1 VARTEPPS
9 KGKAQERDRRAV
21 PCEIALRVVSASAI
35 HYVGRT
41 SQALCRASVARL
53 GMLSFFERKL
63 HQWFPALKDQLLWR
77 LLRENIHDQRKYY
90 TIAVIAMVVVA
101 AMTSSVA
108 LIMRYIVDAMTIPD
122 NRGMVMLVA
131 LSVVGIF
138 AFKGIATYVQVVA
151 LTRAGNRIVATQQ
164 IKLYDKLLRQGV
176 SFFNL
181 TESSDLLMRVTQ
193 SAQAARMIIDIIVT
207 SVVRDLLTLIGLLAV
222 MFYQQP
228 VLSAVSM
235 VIGPAAIF
243 GIRLLLRKVRT
254 IMEQE
259 MASLAEII
267 KVIQETSTGI
277 RIIKAFALEERMASR
292 MNSAVRQVEK
302 RANAIARLE
311 AITSPLMDTL
321 SGFAI
326 AAVVA
331 LSAVQILGVQ
341 GTTPGQLMSFVTA
354 LLMAY
359 EPAKRLSRMRI
370 TIESGMV
377 GVRMMF
383 NLLDQPE
390 TMKEHPEAAPLPN
403 GKGRVAFDRVT
414 FEYANDRPVLQD
426 LSLVCEAGKTTALVG
441 PSGGG
446 KSTILNLIMRLYD
459 PTSGTVEIDDTD
471 IRLASFRSLRDR
483 ISFVG
488 QDTFLFSASVKDN
501 IRFGSPG
508 ASDDQVVEAC
518 KAANAHEFIER
529 LDQGYDTQVGENGA
543 FLSGGQKQRLA
554 IARAILRNAPILLL
568 DEATSALDS
577 RSEALVQEAIQHLTR
592 GRTTVV
598 IAHRLST
605 VLGAD
610 KICVIESGRLAEEG
624 TVQALLAK
632 GGLFRSLYDQQFGTS
647 EQRNSA

>member
-1 VARTEPPS
+1 MFS
-9 KGKAQERDRRAV
+9 FIQ
-21 PCEIALRVVSASAI
+21 
-35 HYVGRT
+35 
-41 SQALCRASVARL
+41 ARL
-53 GMLSFFERKL
+53 ESA
-63 HQWFPALKDQLLWR
+63 FPALKDKLLWR
-77 LLRENIHDQRKYY
+77 LVRTNLHEQRKLYGIS
-90 TIAVIAMVVVA
+90 IAAMVVVA

-108 LIMRYIVDAMTIPD
+108 WIMRYIVDAMTIPD
-122 NRGMVMLVA
+122 NQGIVFMVA
-131 LSVVGIF
+131 LAVAGIF
-138 AFKGIATYVQVVA
+138 TVKGLATYVQVVS

-164 IKLYDKLLRQGV
+164 IRLYDKLLRQGV

-193 SAQAARMIIDIIVT
+193 SAQAARMIIDLIVT
-207 SVVRDLLTLIGLLAV
+207 SFVRDLLTLIGLLAV

-228 VLSAVSM
+228 VLSAVALL
-235 VIGPAAIF
+235 VGPAAIF
-243 GIRLLLRKVRT
+243 GIRVLVRKVRK
-254 IMEQE
+254 IMEME

-292 MNSAVRQVEK
+292 MARAVRDVEK
-302 RANAIARLE
+302 RSNAISRLE

-331 LSAVQILGVQ
+331 LSAVQIFGVQ

-370 TIESGMV
+370 TIEAGMV

-383 NLLDQPE
+383 GLLDQPE
-390 TMKEHPEAAPLPN
+390 TLAEHPNPVTMT
-403 GKGRVAFDRVT
+403 KGPGRIVFDRVG
-414 FEYANDRPVLQD
+414 FSYGAGRPVIND
-426 LSLVCEAGKTTALVG
+426 LSLVFEAGKTTALVG

-446 KSTILNLIMRLYD
+446 KSTILNLILRLYD
-459 PTSGTVEIDDTD
+459 PHEGTVTIDDLD
-471 IRLASFRSLRDR
+471 IRLASFTSLRDK

-488 QDTFLFSASVKDN
+488 QDTFLFSASVSDN
-501 IRFGSPG
+501 IRFGSPT
-508 ASDDQVVEAC
+508 ASEEEVIAAC
-518 KAANAHEFIER
+518 KAANAHEFIEH
-529 LDQGYDTQVGENGA
+529 LPQGYQTQVGENGA

-577 RSEALVQEAIQHLTR
+577 KSEALVQEAIQRLTR
-592 GRTTVV
+592 DRTTVV

-610 KICVIESGRLAEEG
+610 KICVIEAGTLAEEG
-624 TVQALLAK
+624 TAKMLLAR
-632 GGLFRSLYDQQFGTS
+632 GGIFRSLYDQQFGTADA
-647 EQRNSA
+647 RNSA

>member
-1 VARTEPPS
+1 MFS
-9 KGKAQERDRRAV
+9 FIQ
-21 PCEIALRVVSASAI
+21 
-35 HYVGRT
+35 
-41 SQALCRASVARL
+41 ARL
-53 GMLSFFERKL
+53 ERA
-63 HQWFPALKDQLLWR
+63 FPALKDKLLWR
-77 LLRENIHDQRKYY
+77 LVRTNLHEQRKLYGIS
-90 TIAVIAMVVVA
+90 IAAMVVVA

-108 LIMRYIVDAMTIPD
+108 WIMRYIVDAMTIPD
-122 NRGMVMLVA
+122 NQGIVFMVA
-131 LSVVGIF
+131 LAVAAIF
-138 AFKGIATYVQVVA
+138 TVKGLATYVQVVS

-164 IKLYDKLLRQGV
+164 IRLYDKLLRQGV

-193 SAQAARMIIDIIVT
+193 SAQAARMIIDLIVT
-207 SVVRDLLTLIGLLAV
+207 SFVRDLLTLIGLLAV

-228 VLSAVSM
+228 VLTAVALL
-235 VIGPAAIF
+235 VGPAAIF
-243 GIRLLLRKVRT
+243 GIRVLLRKVRK
-254 IMEQE
+254 IMEME

-292 MNSAVRQVEK
+292 MARAVREVEK
-302 RANAIARLE
+302 RSNAISRLE

-331 LSAVQILGVQ
+331 LSAVQIFGLQ

-383 NLLDQPE
+383 GLLDQPE
-390 TMKEHPEAAPLPN
+390 TLAEHPNPVTMT
-403 GKGRVAFDRVT
+403 KGPGRIVFDRVG
-414 FEYANDRPVLQD
+414 FSYGAGRPVIND
-426 LSLVCEAGKTTALVG
+426 LSLVFEAGKTTALVG

-446 KSTILNLIMRLYD
+446 KSTILNLILRLYD
-459 PTSGTVEIDDTD
+459 PHEGTVTIDDLD
-471 IRLASFRSLRDR
+471 IRLASFTSLRDR

-488 QDTFLFSASVKDN
+488 QDTFLFSASVSDN
-501 IRFGSPG
+501 IRFGSPT
-508 ASDDQVVEAC
+508 ASEEEVIAAC
-518 KAANAHEFIER
+518 KAANAHEFIEH
-529 LDQGYDTQVGENGA
+529 LPQGYQTQVGENGA

-554 IARAILRNAPILLL
+554 IARAILRDAPILLL

-577 RSEALVQEAIQHLTR
+577 KSEALVQEAIQRLTR
-592 GRTTVV
+592 DRTTVV

-610 KICVIESGRLAEEG
+610 KICVIEAGALAEEG
-624 TVQALLAK
+624 TAKALLAR
-632 GGLFRSLYDQQFGTS
+632 GGVFRSLYDQQFGS
-647 EQRNSA
+647 ADARNSA

>member
-1 VARTEPPS
+1 MFS
-9 KGKAQERDRRAV
+9 FIQ
-21 PCEIALRVVSASAI
+21 
-35 HYVGRT
+35 
-41 SQALCRASVARL
+41 ARL
-53 GMLSFFERKL
+53 ERA
-63 HQWFPALKDQLLWR
+63 FPALKDKLLWR
-77 LLRENIHDQRKYY
+77 LVRTNLHEQRKLYGIS
-90 TIAVIAMVVVA
+90 IAAMVVVA

-108 LIMRYIVDAMTIPD
+108 WIMRYIVDAMTIPD
-122 NRGMVMLVA
+122 NQGIVFMVA
-131 LSVVGIF
+131 LAVAAIF
-138 AFKGIATYVQVVA
+138 TVKGLATYVQVVS

-164 IKLYDKLLRQGV
+164 IRLYDKLLRQGV

-193 SAQAARMIIDIIVT
+193 SAQAARMIIDLIVT
-207 SVVRDLLTLIGLLAV
+207 SFVRDLLTLIGLLAV

-228 VLSAVSM
+228 VLSAVALL
-235 VIGPAAIF
+235 VGPAAIF
-243 GIRLLLRKVRT
+243 GIRVLLRKVRK
-254 IMEQE
+254 IMEME

-292 MNSAVRQVEK
+292 MARAVREVEK
-302 RANAIARLE
+302 RSNAISRLE

-331 LSAVQILGVQ
+331 LSAVQIFGVQ

-383 NLLDQPE
+383 GLLDQPE
-390 TMKEHPEAAPLPN
+390 TLAEHPNPVTMT
-403 GKGRVAFDRVT
+403 KGPGRIVFDRVG
-414 FEYANDRPVLQD
+414 FSYGAGRPVIND
-426 LSLVCEAGKTTALVG
+426 LSLVFEAGKTTALVG

-446 KSTILNLIMRLYD
+446 KSTILNLILRLYD
-459 PTSGTVEIDDTD
+459 PHEGTVTIDDLD
-471 IRLASFRSLRDR
+471 IRLASFTSLRDK

-488 QDTFLFSASVKDN
+488 QDTFLFSASVSDN
-501 IRFGSPG
+501 IRFGSPT
-508 ASDDQVVEAC
+508 ASEEEVIAAC
-518 KAANAHEFIER
+518 KAANAHEFIEH
-529 LDQGYDTQVGENGA
+529 LPQGYKTQVGENGA

-554 IARAILRNAPILLL
+554 IARAILRDAPILLL

-577 RSEALVQEAIQHLTR
+577 KSEALVQEAIQRLTR
-592 GRTTVV
+592 DRTTVV

-610 KICVIESGRLAEEG
+610 KICVIEAGALAEEG
-624 TVQALLAK
+624 TAKALLAR
-632 GGLFRSLYDQQFGTS
+632 GGVFRGLYDQQFGTADA
-647 EQRNSA
+647 RNSA

>member
-1 VARTEPPS
+1 MFS
-9 KGKAQERDRRAV
+9 FIQ
-21 PCEIALRVVSASAI
+21 
-35 HYVGRT
+35 
-41 SQALCRASVARL
+41 ARL
-53 GMLSFFERKL
+53 ERA
-63 HQWFPALKDQLLWR
+63 FPALKDKLLWR
-77 LLRENIHDQRKYY
+77 LVRTNLHEQRKLYGIS
-90 TIAVIAMVVVA
+90 IAAMVVVA

-108 LIMRYIVDAMTIPD
+108 WIMRYIVDAMTIPD
-122 NRGMVMLVA
+122 NQGIVFMVA
-131 LSVVGIF
+131 LAVAAIF
-138 AFKGIATYVQVVA
+138 TIKGLATYVQVVS

-164 IKLYDKLLRQGV
+164 IRLYDKLLRQGV

-193 SAQAARMIIDIIVT
+193 SAQAARMIIDLIVT
-207 SVVRDLLTLIGLLAV
+207 SFVRDLLTLIGLLAV

-228 VLSAVSM
+228 VLSSVALLV
-235 VIGPAAIF
+235 GPAAIF
-243 GIRLLLRKVRT
+243 GIRVLLRKVRK
-254 IMEQE
+254 IMEME

-292 MNSAVRQVEK
+292 MARAVREVEK
-302 RANAIARLE
+302 RSNAISRLE

-331 LSAVQILGVQ
+331 LSAVQIFGVQ

-383 NLLDQPE
+383 GLLDQPE
-390 TMKEHPEAAPLPN
+390 TLAEHPNPVTMT
-403 GKGRVAFDRVT
+403 KGPGRIVFDRVS
-414 FEYANDRPVLQD
+414 FSYGAGRPVIND
-426 LSLVCEAGKTTALVG
+426 LSLVFEAGKTTALVG

-446 KSTILNLIMRLYD
+446 KSTILNLILRLYD
-459 PTSGTVEIDDTD
+459 PHEGTVTIDDLD
-471 IRLASFRSLRDR
+471 IRLASFTSLRDK

-488 QDTFLFSASVKDN
+488 QDTFLFSASVSDN
-501 IRFGSPG
+501 IRFGSPT
-508 ASDDQVVEAC
+508 ASEEEVIAAC
-518 KAANAHEFIER
+518 KAANAHEFIEH
-529 LDQGYDTQVGENGA
+529 LPQGYKTQVGENGA

-554 IARAILRNAPILLL
+554 IARAILRDAPILLL

-577 RSEALVQEAIQHLTR
+577 KSEALVQEAIQRLTR
-592 GRTTVV
+592 DRTTVV

-610 KICVIESGRLAEEG
+610 KICVIEAGALAEEG
-624 TVQALLAK
+624 TAKALLAR
-632 GGLFRSLYDQQFGTS
+632 GGVFRGLYDQQFGTADA
-647 EQRNSA
+647 RNSA

>member
-1 VARTEPPS
+1 MFS
-9 KGKAQERDRRAV
+9 FIQ
-21 PCEIALRVVSASAI
+21 
-35 HYVGRT
+35 
-41 SQALCRASVARL
+41 ARL
-53 GMLSFFERKL
+53 ERA
-63 HQWFPALKDQLLWR
+63 FPALKDKLLWR
-77 LLRENIHDQRKYY
+77 LVRTNLHEQRKLYGIS
-90 TIAVIAMVVVA
+90 IAAMVVVA

-108 LIMRYIVDAMTIPD
+108 WIMRYIVDAMTIPD
-122 NRGMVMLVA
+122 NQGIVFIVA
-131 LSVVGIF
+131 LAVAAIF
-138 AFKGIATYVQVVA
+138 TVKGLATYVQVVS

-164 IKLYDKLLRQGV
+164 IRLYDKLLRQGV

-193 SAQAARMIIDIIVT
+193 SAQAARMIIDLIVT
-207 SVVRDLLTLIGLLAV
+207 SFVRDLLTLIGLLAV

-228 VLSAVSM
+228 VLSAVALL
-235 VIGPAAIF
+235 VGPVAIF
-243 GIRLLLRKVRT
+243 GIRVLLRKVRK
-254 IMEQE
+254 IMEME

-292 MNSAVRQVEK
+292 MARAVREVEK
-302 RANAIARLE
+302 RSNAISRLE

-331 LSAVQILGVQ
+331 LSAVQIFGVQ

-383 NLLDQPE
+383 GLLDQPE
-390 TMKEHPEAAPLPN
+390 TLAEHPNPVTMA
-403 GKGRVAFDRVT
+403 KGPGRIVFDRVG
-414 FEYANDRPVLQD
+414 FSYGAGRPVIND
-426 LSLVCEAGKTTALVG
+426 LSLVFEAGKTTALVG

-446 KSTILNLIMRLYD
+446 KSTILNLILRLYD
-459 PTSGTVEIDDTD
+459 PHEGTVTIDDLD
-471 IRLASFRSLRDR
+471 IRLASFTSLRDK

-488 QDTFLFSASVKDN
+488 QDTFLFSASVSDN
-501 IRFGSPG
+501 IRFGSPT
-508 ASDDQVVEAC
+508 ASEEEVIAAC
-518 KAANAHEFIER
+518 KAANAHEFIEH
-529 LDQGYDTQVGENGA
+529 LPQGYQTQVGENGA

-554 IARAILRNAPILLL
+554 IARAILRDAPILLL

-577 RSEALVQEAIQHLTR
+577 KSEALVQEAIQRLTR
-592 GRTTVV
+592 DRTTVV

-610 KICVIESGRLAEEG
+610 KICVIEAGALAEEG
-624 TVQALLAK
+624 TAKMLLAR
-632 GGLFRSLYDQQFGTS
+632 GGIFRSLYDQQFGTADA
-647 EQRNSA
+647 RNSA

>member
-1 VARTEPPS
+1 
-9 KGKAQERDRRAV
+9 
-21 PCEIALRVVSASAI
+21 
-35 HYVGRT
+35 
-41 SQALCRASVARL
+41 
-53 GMLSFFERKL
+53 MLSFIQARLERA
-63 HQWFPALKDQLLWR
+63 FPALKDKLLWR
-77 LLRENIHDQRKYY
+77 LVRTNLHEQRKLYGIS
-90 TIAVIAMVVVA
+90 IAAMVVVA

-108 LIMRYIVDAMTIPD
+108 WIMRYIVDAMTIPD
-122 NRGMVMLVA
+122 NQGIVFMVA
-131 LSVVGIF
+131 LAVAGIF
-138 AFKGIATYVQVVA
+138 TVKGLATYVQVVS

-164 IKLYDKLLRQGV
+164 IRLYDKLLRQGV

-193 SAQAARMIIDIIVT
+193 SAQAARMIIDLIVT
-207 SVVRDLLTLIGLLAV
+207 SFVRDLLTLIGLLAV

-228 VLSAVSM
+228 VLSAVALL
-235 VIGPAAIF
+235 VGPAAIF
-243 GIRLLLRKVRT
+243 GIRVLVRKVRK
-254 IMEQE
+254 IMEME

-292 MNSAVRQVEK
+292 MARAVREVEK
-302 RANAIARLE
+302 RSNAISRLE

-331 LSAVQILGVQ
+331 LSAVQIFGVQ

-370 TIESGMV
+370 TIEAGMV

-383 NLLDQPE
+383 GLLDQPE
-390 TMKEHPEAAPLPN
+390 TLAEHPNPVTMT
-403 GKGRVAFDRVT
+403 KGPGRIVFDRVG
-414 FEYANDRPVLQD
+414 FSYGAGRPVIND
-426 LSLVCEAGKTTALVG
+426 LSLVFEAGKTTALVG

-446 KSTILNLIMRLYD
+446 KSTILNLILRLYD
-459 PTSGTVEIDDTD
+459 PHEGTVTIDDLD
-471 IRLASFRSLRDR
+471 IRLASFTSLRDK

-488 QDTFLFSASVKDN
+488 QDTFLFSASVSDN
-501 IRFGSPG
+501 IRFGSPT
-508 ASDDQVVEAC
+508 ASEEEVIAAC
-518 KAANAHEFIER
+518 KAANAHEFIEH
-529 LDQGYDTQVGENGA
+529 LPQGYQTQVGENGA

-554 IARAILRNAPILLL
+554 IARAILRDAPILLL

-577 RSEALVQEAIQHLTR
+577 KSEALVQEAIQRLTR
-592 GRTTVV
+592 DRTTVV

-610 KICVIESGRLAEEG
+610 KICVIEAGTLAEEG
-624 TVQALLAK
+624 TAKMLLAR
-632 GGLFRSLYDQQFGTS
+632 GGIFRSLYDQQFGTADA
-647 EQRNSA
+647 RNSA

>member
-1 VARTEPPS
+1 MFS
-9 KGKAQERDRRAV
+9 FIQ
-21 PCEIALRVVSASAI
+21 
-35 HYVGRT
+35 
-41 SQALCRASVARL
+41 ARL
-53 GMLSFFERKL
+53 ERT
-63 HQWFPALKDQLLWR
+63 FPALKDKLLWR
-77 LLRENIHDQRKYY
+77 LVRTNLHEQRKLYGIS
-90 TIAVIAMVVVA
+90 IAAMVVVA

-108 LIMRYIVDAMTIPD
+108 WIMRYIVDAMTIPD
-122 NRGMVMLVA
+122 NQGIVFIVA
-131 LSVVGIF
+131 LAVAAIF
-138 AFKGIATYVQVVA
+138 TVKGLATYVQVVS

-164 IKLYDKLLRQGV
+164 IRLYDKLLRQGV

-193 SAQAARMIIDIIVT
+193 SAQAARMIIDLIVT
-207 SVVRDLLTLIGLLAV
+207 SFVRDLLTLIGLLAV

-228 VLSAVSM
+228 VLSAVALL
-235 VIGPAAIF
+235 VGPAAIF
-243 GIRLLLRKVRT
+243 GIRVLLRKVRK
-254 IMEQE
+254 IMEME

-292 MNSAVRQVEK
+292 MARAVREVEK
-302 RANAIARLE
+302 RSNAISRLE

-331 LSAVQILGVQ
+331 LSAVQIFGVQ

-383 NLLDQPE
+383 GLLDQPE
-390 TMKEHPEAAPLPN
+390 TLAEHPNPVTMT
-403 GKGRVAFDRVT
+403 KGPGRIVFDRVG
-414 FEYANDRPVLQD
+414 FSYGAGRPVIND
-426 LSLVCEAGKTTALVG
+426 LSLVFEAGKTTALVG

-446 KSTILNLIMRLYD
+446 KSTILNLILRLYD
-459 PTSGTVEIDDTD
+459 PHEGTVTIDDLD
-471 IRLASFRSLRDR
+471 IRLASFTSLRDK

-488 QDTFLFSASVKDN
+488 QDTFLFSASVSDN
-501 IRFGSPG
+501 IRFGSPT
-508 ASDDQVVEAC
+508 ASEEEVIAAC
-518 KAANAHEFIER
+518 KAANAHEFIEH
-529 LDQGYDTQVGENGA
+529 LPQGYKTQVGENGA

-554 IARAILRNAPILLL
+554 IARAILRDAPILLL

-577 RSEALVQEAIQHLTR
+577 KSEALVQEAIQRLTR
-592 GRTTVV
+592 DRTTVV

-610 KICVIESGRLAEEG
+610 KICVIEAGALAEEG
-624 TVQALLAK
+624 TAKALLAR
-632 GGLFRSLYDQQFGTS
+632 GGVFRGLYDQQFGTADA
-647 EQRNSA
+647 RNSA

>member
-1 VARTEPPS
+1 MYRTDADGDPCIAAPCPKRRNRGLPS
-9 KGKAQERDRRAV
+9 GMFSFFQ
-21 PCEIALRVVSASAI
+21 
-35 HYVGRT
+35 
-41 SQALCRASVARL
+41 ARL
-53 GMLSFFERKL
+53 ERA
-63 HQWFPALKDQLLWR
+63 FPALKDKLLWR
-77 LLRENIHDQRKYY
+77 LVRTNLHEQRKLYGIS
-90 TIAVIAMVVVA
+90 IAAMVVVA

-108 LIMRYIVDAMTIPD
+108 WIMRYIVDAMTIPD
-122 NRGMVMLVA
+122 NRGIVFMVA
-131 LSVVGIF
+131 LAVAAIF
-138 AFKGIATYVQVVA
+138 TVKGLATYVQVVS

-164 IKLYDKLLRQGV
+164 IRLYDKLLRQGV

-193 SAQAARMIIDIIVT
+193 SAQAARMIIDLIVT
-207 SVVRDLLTLIGLLAV
+207 SFVRDLLTLIGLLAV

-228 VLSAVSM
+228 VLSAVALL
-235 VIGPAAIF
+235 VGPAAIF
-243 GIRLLLRKVRT
+243 GIRVLLRKVRK
-254 IMEQE
+254 IMEME

-292 MNSAVRQVEK
+292 MARAVREVEK
-302 RANAIARLE
+302 RSNAISRLE

-331 LSAVQILGVQ
+331 LSAVQIFGVQ

-383 NLLDQPE
+383 GLLDQPE
-390 TMKEHPEAAPLPN
+390 TLAEHPNPVSMT
-403 GKGRVAFDRVT
+403 KGPGRIVFDRVG
-414 FEYANDRPVLQD
+414 FSYGAGRPVIND
-426 LSLVCEAGKTTALVG
+426 LSLVFEAGKTTALVG

-446 KSTILNLIMRLYD
+446 KSTILNLILRLYD
-459 PTSGTVEIDDTD
+459 PHEGTVTIDDLD
-471 IRLASFRSLRDR
+471 IRLASFTSLRDK

-488 QDTFLFSASVKDN
+488 QDTFLFSASVSDN
-501 IRFGSPG
+501 IRFGSPT
-508 ASDDQVVEAC
+508 ASEEEVIAAC
-518 KAANAHEFIER
+518 KAANAHEFIEH
-529 LDQGYDTQVGENGA
+529 LPQGYQTQVGENGA

-554 IARAILRNAPILLL
+554 IARAILRDAPILLL

-577 RSEALVQEAIQHLTR
+577 KSEALVQEAIQRLTR
-592 GRTTVV
+592 DRTTVV

-610 KICVIESGRLAEEG
+610 KICVIEAGALAEEG
-624 TVQALLAK
+624 TAKALLAR
-632 GGLFRSLYDQQFGTS
+632 GGVFRGLYDQQFGTADA
-647 EQRNSA
+647 RNSA

>member
-1 VARTEPPS
+1 MFS
-9 KGKAQERDRRAV
+9 FIQ
-21 PCEIALRVVSASAI
+21 
-35 HYVGRT
+35 
-41 SQALCRASVARL
+41 ARL
-53 GMLSFFERKL
+53 ERA
-63 HQWFPALKDQLLWR
+63 FPALKDKLLWR
-77 LLRENIHDQRKYY
+77 LVRTNLHEQRKLYGIS
-90 TIAVIAMVVVA
+90 IAAMVVVA

-108 LIMRYIVDAMTIPD
+108 WIMRYIVDAMTIPD
-122 NRGMVMLVA
+122 NQGIVFMVA
-131 LSVVGIF
+131 LAVAAIF
-138 AFKGIATYVQVVA
+138 TVKGLATYVQVVS

-164 IKLYDKLLRQGV
+164 IRLYDKLLRQGV

-193 SAQAARMIIDIIVT
+193 SAQAARMIIDLIVT
-207 SVVRDLLTLIGLLAV
+207 SFVRDLLTLIGLLAV

-228 VLSAVSM
+228 VLSAVALL
-235 VIGPAAIF
+235 VGPAAIF
-243 GIRLLLRKVRT
+243 GIRVLLRKVRK
-254 IMEQE
+254 IMEME

-292 MNSAVRQVEK
+292 MARAVREVEK
-302 RANAIARLE
+302 RSNAISRLE

-331 LSAVQILGVQ
+331 LSAVQIFGLQ

-370 TIESGMV
+370 TIEAGMV

-383 NLLDQPE
+383 GLLDQPE
-390 TMKEHPEAAPLPN
+390 TLAEHPNPVTMT
-403 GKGRVAFDRVT
+403 KGPGRIVFDRVG
-414 FEYANDRPVLQD
+414 FSYGAGRPVIND
-426 LSLVCEAGKTTALVG
+426 LSLVFEAGKTTALVG

-446 KSTILNLIMRLYD
+446 KSTILNLILRLYD
-459 PTSGTVEIDDTD
+459 PHEGTVTIDDLD
-471 IRLASFRSLRDR
+471 IRLASFTSLRDK

-488 QDTFLFSASVKDN
+488 QDTFLFSASVSDN
-501 IRFGSPG
+501 IRFGSPA
-508 ASDDQVVEAC
+508 ASEEEVIAAC
-518 KAANAHEFIER
+518 KAANAHEFIEH
-529 LDQGYDTQVGENGA
+529 LPQGYQTQVGENGA

-554 IARAILRNAPILLL
+554 IARAILRDAPILLL

-577 RSEALVQEAIQHLTR
+577 KSEALVQEAIQRLTR
-592 GRTTVV
+592 DRTTVV

-610 KICVIESGRLAEEG
+610 KICVIEAGALAEEG
-624 TVQALLAK
+624 TAKALLAR
-632 GGLFRSLYDQQFGTS
+632 GGVFRGLYDQQFGS
-647 EQRNSA
+647 ADARNSA

>member
-1 VARTEPPS
+1 MFSFIQAKIE
-9 KGKAQERDRRAV
+9 
-21 PCEIALRVVSASAI
+21 SA
-35 HYVGRT
+35 
-41 SQALCRASVARL
+41 
-53 GMLSFFERKL
+53 
-63 HQWFPALKDQLLWR
+63 FPALKDKLLWR
-77 LLRENIHDQRKYY
+77 LVRTNLHEQRRLYG
-90 TIAVIAMVVVA
+90 ISILAMVLVA

-108 LIMRYIVDAMTIPD
+108 WIMRYIVDAMTIPD
-122 NRGMVMLVA
+122 NQGTVFMVA
-131 LSVVGIF
+131 LAVAGIF
-138 AFKGIATYVQVVA
+138 TVKGLATYVQVVS

-164 IKLYDKLLRQGV
+164 IRLYDKLLRQGV

-193 SAQAARMIIDIIVT
+193 SAQAARMIIDLIVT
-207 SVVRDLLTLIGLLAV
+207 SFVRDLLTLIGLLIV

-228 VLSAVSM
+228 VLSSVSLL
-235 VIGPAAIF
+235 VGPAAIF
-243 GIRLLLRKVRT
+243 GIRVLLRKVRK
-254 IMEQE
+254 IMEME

-292 MNSAVRQVEK
+292 MTRAVREVEK
-302 RANAIARLE
+302 RSNAISRRE

-331 LSAVQILGVQ
+331 LSAVQIFGVQ

-370 TIESGMV
+370 TLESGMV
-377 GVRMMF
+377 GVQMMF
-383 NLLDQPE
+383 GLLDQPE
-390 TMKEHPEAAPLPN
+390 TLAEHPNPVTMP
-403 GKGRVAFDRVT
+403 KGPGRIVFDRVG
-414 FEYANDRPVLQD
+414 FSYGAGRPVIND
-426 LSLVCEAGKTTALVG
+426 LSLVFEAGKTTALVG

-446 KSTILNLIMRLYD
+446 KSTILNLILRLYD
-459 PTSGTVEIDDTD
+459 PHDGTVMIDDQD
-471 IRLASFRSLRDR
+471 IRMASFTSLRDR

-488 QDTFLFSASVKDN
+488 QDTFLFSASVSDN
-501 IRFGSPG
+501 IRFGSPS
-508 ASDDQVVEAC
+508 ASEEEVIAAC
-518 KAANAHEFIER
+518 KAANAHEFIEN
-529 LDQGYDTQVGENGA
+529 LPQGYDTQVGENGA

-554 IARAILRNAPILLL
+554 IARAILRDAPILLL

-577 RSEALVQEAIQHLTR
+577 RSEALVQEAIQRLTKD
-592 GRTTVV
+592 RTTVV

-610 KICVIESGRLAEEG
+610 KICVIEAGTLAEEG
-624 TVQALLAK
+624 TANKLLAL
-632 GGLFRSLYDQQFGTS
+632 GGIFRSLYDQQFGTA
-647 EQRNSA
+647 EARNSA

>member
-1 VARTEPPS
+1 MFS
-9 KGKAQERDRRAV
+9 FIQ
-21 PCEIALRVVSASAI
+21 
-35 HYVGRT
+35 
-41 SQALCRASVARL
+41 ARL
-53 GMLSFFERKL
+53 ERA
-63 HQWFPALKDQLLWR
+63 FPALKDKLLWR
-77 LLRENIHDQRKYY
+77 LVRTNLHEQRKLYGIS
-90 TIAVIAMVVVA
+90 IAAMVVVA

-108 LIMRYIVDAMTIPD
+108 WIMRYIVDAMTIPD
-122 NRGMVMLVA
+122 NQGIVFMVA
-131 LSVVGIF
+131 LAVAAIF
-138 AFKGIATYVQVVA
+138 TVKGLATYVQVVS

-164 IKLYDKLLRQGV
+164 IRLYDKLLRQGV

-193 SAQAARMIIDIIVT
+193 SAQAARMIIDLIVT
-207 SVVRDLLTLIGLLAV
+207 SFVRDLLTLIGLLAV

-228 VLSAVSM
+228 VLSAVALL
-235 VIGPAAIF
+235 VGPVAIF
-243 GIRLLLRKVRT
+243 GIRVLLRKVRK
-254 IMEQE
+254 IMEME

-292 MNSAVRQVEK
+292 MARAVREVEK
-302 RANAIARLE
+302 RSNAISRLE

-331 LSAVQILGVQ
+331 LSAVQIFGVQ

-383 NLLDQPE
+383 GLLDQPE
-390 TMKEHPEAAPLPN
+390 TLAEHPNPVTMT
-403 GKGRVAFDRVT
+403 KGPGRIVFDRVS
-414 FEYANDRPVLQD
+414 FSYGAGRPVIND
-426 LSLVCEAGKTTALVG
+426 LSLVFEAGKTTALVG

-446 KSTILNLIMRLYD
+446 KSTILNLILRLYD
-459 PTSGTVEIDDTD
+459 PHEGTVTIDDLD
-471 IRLASFRSLRDR
+471 IRLASFTSLRDK

-488 QDTFLFSASVKDN
+488 QDTFLFSASVSDN
-501 IRFGSPG
+501 IRFGSPT
-508 ASDDQVVEAC
+508 ASEEEVIAAC
-518 KAANAHEFIER
+518 KAANAHEFIEH
-529 LDQGYDTQVGENGA
+529 LPQGYKTQVGENGA

-554 IARAILRNAPILLL
+554 IARAILRDAPILLL

-577 RSEALVQEAIQHLTR
+577 KSEALVQEAIQRLTR
-592 GRTTVV
+592 DRTTVV

-610 KICVIESGRLAEEG
+610 KICVIEAGALAEEG
-624 TVQALLAK
+624 TAKALLAR
-632 GGLFRSLYDQQFGTS
+632 GGVFRGLYDQQFGTADA
-647 EQRNSA
+647 RNSA

>member
-1 VARTEPPS
+1 MFS
-9 KGKAQERDRRAV
+9 FIQ
-21 PCEIALRVVSASAI
+21 
-35 HYVGRT
+35 
-41 SQALCRASVARL
+41 ARL
-53 GMLSFFERKL
+53 ERA
-63 HQWFPALKDQLLWR
+63 FPALKDKLLWR
-77 LLRENIHDQRKYY
+77 LVRTNLHEQRKLYG
-90 TIAVIAMVVVA
+90 ISIVAMVVVA

-108 LIMRYIVDAMTIPD
+108 WIMRYIVDAMTIPD
-122 NRGMVMLVA
+122 NQGIVFMVA
-131 LSVVGIF
+131 LAVAAIF
-138 AFKGIATYVQVVA
+138 TVKGLATYVQVVS

-164 IKLYDKLLRQGV
+164 IRLYDKLLRQGV

-193 SAQAARMIIDIIVT
+193 SAQAARMIIDLIVT
-207 SVVRDLLTLIGLLAV
+207 SFVRDLLTLIGLLAV

-228 VLSAVSM
+228 VLSSVALLF
-235 VIGPAAIF
+235 GPAAIF
-243 GIRLLLRKVRT
+243 GIRVLLRKVRK
-254 IMEQE
+254 IMEME

-292 MNSAVRQVEK
+292 MARAVREVEK
-302 RANAIARLE
+302 RSNAISRLE

-331 LSAVQILGVQ
+331 LSAVQIFGVQ

-383 NLLDQPE
+383 GLLDQPE
-390 TMKEHPEAAPLPN
+390 TLAEHPNPVTMT
-403 GKGRVAFDRVT
+403 KGPGRIVFDRVG
-414 FEYANDRPVLQD
+414 FSYGAGRPVIND
-426 LSLVCEAGKTTALVG
+426 LSLVFEAGKTTALVG

-446 KSTILNLIMRLYD
+446 KSTILNLILRLYD
-459 PTSGTVEIDDTD
+459 PHEGTVTIDDLD
-471 IRLASFRSLRDR
+471 IRLASFTSLRDK

-488 QDTFLFSASVKDN
+488 QDTFLFSASVSDN
-501 IRFGSPG
+501 IRFGSPT
-508 ASDDQVVEAC
+508 ASEEEVIAAC
-518 KAANAHEFIER
+518 KAANAHEFIEH
-529 LDQGYDTQVGENGA
+529 LPQGYKTQVGENGA

-554 IARAILRNAPILLL
+554 IARAILRDAPILLL

-577 RSEALVQEAIQHLTR
+577 KSEALVQEAIQRLTR
-592 GRTTVV
+592 DRTTVV

-610 KICVIESGRLAEEG
+610 KICVIEAGALAEEG
-624 TVQALLAK
+624 TAKALLAR
-632 GGLFRSLYDQQFGTS
+632 GGVFRGLYDQQFGTADA
-647 EQRNSA
+647 RNSA

>member
-1 VARTEPPS
+1 MFS
-9 KGKAQERDRRAV
+9 FIQ
-21 PCEIALRVVSASAI
+21 
-35 HYVGRT
+35 
-41 SQALCRASVARL
+41 ARL
-53 GMLSFFERKL
+53 ERA
-63 HQWFPALKDQLLWR
+63 FPALKDKLLWR
-77 LLRENIHDQRKYY
+77 LVRTNLHEQRKLYGIS
-90 TIAVIAMVVVA
+90 IAAMVVVA

-108 LIMRYIVDAMTIPD
+108 WIMRYIVDAMTIPD
-122 NRGMVMLVA
+122 SQGIVFMVA
-131 LSVVGIF
+131 LAVAAIF
-138 AFKGIATYVQVVA
+138 TVKGLATYVQVVS

-164 IKLYDKLLRQGV
+164 IRLYDKLLRQGV

-193 SAQAARMIIDIIVT
+193 SAQAARMIIDLIVT
-207 SVVRDLLTLIGLLAV
+207 SFVRDLLTLIGLLAV

-228 VLSAVSM
+228 VLSSVALLV
-235 VIGPAAIF
+235 GPAAIF
-243 GIRLLLRKVRT
+243 GIRVLLRKVRK
-254 IMEQE
+254 IMEME

-292 MNSAVRQVEK
+292 MARAVREVEK
-302 RANAIARLE
+302 RSNAISRLE

-331 LSAVQILGVQ
+331 LSAVQIFGVQ

-370 TIESGMV
+370 TIEAGMV

-383 NLLDQPE
+383 GLLDQPE
-390 TMKEHPEAAPLPN
+390 TLAEHPNPVTMT
-403 GKGRVAFDRVT
+403 KGPGRIVFDRVG
-414 FEYANDRPVLQD
+414 FSYGAGRPVIND
-426 LSLVCEAGKTTALVG
+426 LSLVFEAGKTTALVG

-446 KSTILNLIMRLYD
+446 KSTILNLILRLYD
-459 PTSGTVEIDDTD
+459 PHEGTVTIDDLD
-471 IRLASFRSLRDR
+471 IRLASFTSLRDK

-488 QDTFLFSASVKDN
+488 QDTFLFSASVSDN
-501 IRFGSPG
+501 IRFGSPT
-508 ASDDQVVEAC
+508 ASEEEVIAAC
-518 KAANAHEFIER
+518 KAANAHEFIEN
-529 LDQGYDTQVGENGA
+529 LPQGYQTQVGENGA

-554 IARAILRNAPILLL
+554 IARAILRDAPILLL

-577 RSEALVQEAIQHLTR
+577 KSEALVQEAIQRLTR
-592 GRTTVV
+592 DRTTVV

-610 KICVIESGRLAEEG
+610 KICVIEAGALAEEG
-624 TVQALLAK
+624 TAKALLAR
-632 GGLFRSLYDQQFGTS
+632 GGVFRGLYDQQFGTADA
-647 EQRNSA
+647 RNSA

>member
-1 VARTEPPS
+1 MFS
-9 KGKAQERDRRAV
+9 FIQ
-21 PCEIALRVVSASAI
+21 
-35 HYVGRT
+35 
-41 SQALCRASVARL
+41 ARL
-53 GMLSFFERKL
+53 ERA
-63 HQWFPALKDQLLWR
+63 FPALKDKLLWR
-77 LLRENIHDQRKYY
+77 LVRTNLHEQRKLYGIS
-90 TIAVIAMVVVA
+90 IAAMVVVA

-108 LIMRYIVDAMTIPD
+108 WIMRYIVDAMTIPD
-122 NRGMVMLVA
+122 NQGIVFMVA
-131 LSVVGIF
+131 LAVAAIF
-138 AFKGIATYVQVVA
+138 TIKGLATYVQVVS

-164 IKLYDKLLRQGV
+164 IRLYDKLLRQGV

-193 SAQAARMIIDIIVT
+193 SAQAARMIIDLIVT
-207 SVVRDLLTLIGLLAV
+207 SFVRDLLTLIGLLAV

-228 VLSAVSM
+228 VLSSVALLV
-235 VIGPAAIF
+235 GPAAIF
-243 GIRLLLRKVRT
+243 GIRVLLRKVRK
-254 IMEQE
+254 IMEME

-292 MNSAVRQVEK
+292 MARAVREVEK
-302 RANAIARLE
+302 RSNAISRLE

-331 LSAVQILGVQ
+331 LSAVQIFGVQ

-383 NLLDQPE
+383 GLLDQPE
-390 TMKEHPEAAPLPN
+390 TLAEHPNPVTMT
-403 GKGRVAFDRVT
+403 KGPGRIVFDRVS
-414 FEYANDRPVLQD
+414 FSYGAGRPVIND
-426 LSLVCEAGKTTALVG
+426 LSLVFEAGKTTALVG

-446 KSTILNLIMRLYD
+446 KSTILNLILRLYD
-459 PTSGTVEIDDTD
+459 PHEGTVTIDDLD
-471 IRLASFRSLRDR
+471 IRLASFTSLRDK

-488 QDTFLFSASVKDN
+488 QDTFLFSASVSDN
-501 IRFGSPG
+501 IRFGSPT
-508 ASDDQVVEAC
+508 ASEEEVIAAC
-518 KAANAHEFIER
+518 KAANAHEFIEH
-529 LDQGYDTQVGENGA
+529 LPQGYKTQVGENGA

-554 IARAILRNAPILLL
+554 IARAILRDAPILLL

-577 RSEALVQEAIQHLTR
+577 KSEALVQEAIQRLTR
-592 GRTTVV
+592 DRTTVV

-610 KICVIESGRLAEEG
+610 KICVIEAGALAEEG
-624 TVQALLAK
+624 TAKALLAR
-632 GGLFRSLYDQQFGTS
+632 GGVFRGLYDQQFGS
-647 EQRNSA
+647 ADARNSA

>member
-1 VARTEPPS
+1 MFS
-9 KGKAQERDRRAV
+9 FIQ
-21 PCEIALRVVSASAI
+21 
-35 HYVGRT
+35 
-41 SQALCRASVARL
+41 ARL
-53 GMLSFFERKL
+53 ESA
-63 HQWFPALKDQLLWR
+63 FPALKDKLLWR
-77 LLRENIHDQRKYY
+77 LVRTNLHEQRKLYGIS
-90 TIAVIAMVVVA
+90 IAAMVVVA

-108 LIMRYIVDAMTIPD
+108 WIMRYIVDAMTIPD
-122 NRGMVMLVA
+122 NQGIVFMVA
-131 LSVVGIF
+131 LAVAGIF
-138 AFKGIATYVQVVA
+138 TVKGLATYVQVVS

-164 IKLYDKLLRQGV
+164 IRLYDKLLRQGV

-193 SAQAARMIIDIIVT
+193 SAQAARMIIDLIVT
-207 SVVRDLLTLIGLLAV
+207 SFVRDLLTLIGLLAV

-228 VLSAVSM
+228 VLSAVALL
-235 VIGPAAIF
+235 VGPAAIF
-243 GIRLLLRKVRT
+243 GIRVLVRKVRK
-254 IMEQE
+254 IMEME

-292 MNSAVRQVEK
+292 MARAVREVEK
-302 RANAIARLE
+302 RSNAISRLE

-331 LSAVQILGVQ
+331 LSAVQIFGVQ

-370 TIESGMV
+370 TIEAGMV

-383 NLLDQPE
+383 GLLDQPE
-390 TMKEHPEAAPLPN
+390 TLAEHPNPVTMT
-403 GKGRVAFDRVT
+403 KGPGRIVFDRVG
-414 FEYANDRPVLQD
+414 FSYGAGRPVIND
-426 LSLVCEAGKTTALVG
+426 LSLVFEAGKTTALVG

-446 KSTILNLIMRLYD
+446 KSTILNLILRLYD
-459 PTSGTVEIDDTD
+459 PHEGTVTIDDLD
-471 IRLASFRSLRDR
+471 IRLASFTSLRDK

-488 QDTFLFSASVKDN
+488 QDTFLFSASVSDN
-501 IRFGSPG
+501 IRFGSPT
-508 ASDDQVVEAC
+508 ASEEEVIAAC
-518 KAANAHEFIER
+518 KAANAHEFIEH
-529 LDQGYDTQVGENGA
+529 LPQGYQTQVGENGA

-577 RSEALVQEAIQHLTR
+577 KSEALVQEAIQRLTKD
-592 GRTTVV
+592 RTTVV

-610 KICVIESGRLAEEG
+610 KICVIEAGTLAEEG
-624 TVQALLAK
+624 TAKMLLAR
-632 GGLFRSLYDQQFGTS
+632 GGIFRSLYDQQFGTADA
-647 EQRNSA
+647 RNSA

>member
-1 VARTEPPS
+1 MFS
-9 KGKAQERDRRAV
+9 FIQ
-21 PCEIALRVVSASAI
+21 
-35 HYVGRT
+35 
-41 SQALCRASVARL
+41 ARL
-53 GMLSFFERKL
+53 ERA
-63 HQWFPALKDQLLWR
+63 FPALKDKLLWR
-77 LLRENIHDQRKYY
+77 LVRTNLHEQRKLYGIS
-90 TIAVIAMVVVA
+90 IAAMVVVA

-108 LIMRYIVDAMTIPD
+108 WIMRYIVDAMTIPD
-122 NRGMVMLVA
+122 NQGIVFMVA
-131 LSVVGIF
+131 LAVAGIF
-138 AFKGIATYVQVVA
+138 TVKGLATYVQVVS

-164 IKLYDKLLRQGV
+164 IRLYDKLLRQGV

-193 SAQAARMIIDIIVT
+193 SAQAARMIIDLIVT
-207 SVVRDLLTLIGLLAV
+207 SFVRDLLTLIGLLAV

-228 VLSAVSM
+228 VLSAVALL
-235 VIGPAAIF
+235 VGPAAIF
-243 GIRLLLRKVRT
+243 GIRVLLRKVRK
-254 IMEQE
+254 IMEME

-292 MNSAVRQVEK
+292 MARAVREVEK
-302 RANAIARLE
+302 RSNAISRLE

-331 LSAVQILGVQ
+331 LSAVQIFGVQ

-370 TIESGMV
+370 TIEAGMV

-383 NLLDQPE
+383 GLLDQPE
-390 TMKEHPEAAPLPN
+390 TLAEHPNPVTMT
-403 GKGRVAFDRVT
+403 KGPGRIVFDRVG
-414 FEYANDRPVLQD
+414 FSYGAGRPVIND
-426 LSLVCEAGKTTALVG
+426 LSLVFEAGKTTALVG

-446 KSTILNLIMRLYD
+446 KSTILNLILRLYD
-459 PTSGTVEIDDTD
+459 PHEGTVTIDDLD
-471 IRLASFRSLRDR
+471 IRLASFTSLRDK

-488 QDTFLFSASVKDN
+488 QDTFLFSASVSDN
-501 IRFGSPG
+501 IRFGSPT
-508 ASDDQVVEAC
+508 ASEEEVIAAC
-518 KAANAHEFIER
+518 KAANAHEFIEH
-529 LDQGYDTQVGENGA
+529 LPQGYQTQVGENGA

-554 IARAILRNAPILLL
+554 IARAILRDAPILLL

-577 RSEALVQEAIQHLTR
+577 KSEALVQEAIQRLTR
-592 GRTTVV
+592 DRTTVV

-610 KICVIESGRLAEEG
+610 KICVIEAGTLAEEG
-624 TVQALLAK
+624 TAKMLLAR
-632 GGLFRSLYDQQFGTS
+632 GGIFRSLYDQQFGTADA
-647 EQRNSA
+647 RNSA

>member
-1 VARTEPPS
+1 MFS
-9 KGKAQERDRRAV
+9 FIQ
-21 PCEIALRVVSASAI
+21 
-35 HYVGRT
+35 
-41 SQALCRASVARL
+41 ARL
-53 GMLSFFERKL
+53 ERA
-63 HQWFPALKDQLLWR
+63 FPALKDKLLWR
-77 LLRENIHDQRKYY
+77 LVRTNLHEQRKLYGIS
-90 TIAVIAMVVVA
+90 IAAMVVVA

-108 LIMRYIVDAMTIPD
+108 WIMRYIVDAMTIPD
-122 NRGMVMLVA
+122 NQGIVFIVA
-131 LSVVGIF
+131 LAVAAIF
-138 AFKGIATYVQVVA
+138 TVKGLATYVQVVS

-164 IKLYDKLLRQGV
+164 IRLYDKLLRQGV

-193 SAQAARMIIDIIVT
+193 SAQAARMVIDLIVT
-207 SVVRDLLTLIGLLAV
+207 SFVRDLLTLIGLLAV

-228 VLSAVSM
+228 VLSAVALL
-235 VIGPAAIF
+235 VGPAAIF
-243 GIRLLLRKVRT
+243 GIRVLLRKVRK
-254 IMEQE
+254 IMEME

-292 MNSAVRQVEK
+292 MARAVREVEK
-302 RANAIARLE
+302 RSNAISRLE

-331 LSAVQILGVQ
+331 LSAVQIFGVQ

-383 NLLDQPE
+383 GLLDQPE
-390 TMKEHPEAAPLPN
+390 TLAEHPNPVTMT
-403 GKGRVAFDRVT
+403 KGPGRIVFDRVG
-414 FEYANDRPVLQD
+414 FSYGAGRPVIND
-426 LSLVCEAGKTTALVG
+426 LSLVFEAGKTTALVG

-446 KSTILNLIMRLYD
+446 KSTILNLILRLYD
-459 PTSGTVEIDDTD
+459 PHEGTVTIDDLD
-471 IRLASFRSLRDR
+471 IRLASFTSLRDK

-488 QDTFLFSASVKDN
+488 QDTFLFSASVSDN
-501 IRFGSPG
+501 IRFGSPT
-508 ASDDQVVEAC
+508 ASEEEVIAAC
-518 KAANAHEFIER
+518 KAANAHEFIEH
-529 LDQGYDTQVGENGA
+529 LPQGYKTQVGENGA

-554 IARAILRNAPILLL
+554 IARAILRDAPILLL

-577 RSEALVQEAIQHLTR
+577 KSEALVQEAIQRLTR
-592 GRTTVV
+592 DRTTVV

-610 KICVIESGRLAEEG
+610 KICVIEAGALAEEG
-624 TVQALLAK
+624 TAKALLAR
-632 GGLFRSLYDQQFGTS
+632 GGVFRGLYDQQFGTADA
-647 EQRNSA
+647 RNSA